1 MNCVLHFLEKQED
14 ISIVENNYDRLYPI
28 VKDQFLFSFLPNQF
42 PNRNFIQIFCK
53 KLEQTDISY
62 SKYLFL
68 YQVNRF
74 IQSKNYKRLIYIESN
89 MLLKNELGLS
99 DLINEVNAF
108 GPDFI
113 RFTKNDEIYE
123 SFFIG
128 RVSLLDSNLD
138 YANCSYE
145 TYSQRQQYNSYD
157 VYTNTPFIKT
167 LDIERYVS

>member
-1 MNCVLHFLEKQED
+1 
-14 ISIVENNYDRLYPI
+14 
-28 VKDQFLFSFLPNQF
+28 
-42 PNRNFIQIFCK
+42 
-53 KLEQTDISY
+53 
-62 SKYLFL
+62 
-68 YQVNRF
+68 
-74 IQSKNYKRLIYIESN
+74 